1 MLLVNVSVLYYCI
14 QEPLVSRRYKF
25 LKFKRLRNGKK
36 TSTVRLT
43 SLKSICR
50 HVESISSSLLNAA
63 QHLWPTFAVGHP
75 FVTFHSYTGG
85 SREMI

>member
-36 TSTVRLT
+36 N
-43 SLKSICR
+43 
-50 HVESISSSLLNAA
+50 LNSKTHFLEKYM
-63 QHLWPTFAVGHP
+63 QTC
-75 FVTFHSYTGG
+75 
-85 SREMI
+85 